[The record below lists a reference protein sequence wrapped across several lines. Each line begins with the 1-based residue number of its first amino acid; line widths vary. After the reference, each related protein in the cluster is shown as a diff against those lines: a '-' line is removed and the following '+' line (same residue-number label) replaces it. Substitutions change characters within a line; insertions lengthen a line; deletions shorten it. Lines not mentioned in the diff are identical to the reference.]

1 MTTQFDCINEV
12 IIDKISQIGIELIND
27 KNDKDLGSFL
37 PKAIYEIT
45 KDSSRI
51 NNKNTKK

>member
-27 KNDKDLGSFL
+27 KNDKGLGSFL